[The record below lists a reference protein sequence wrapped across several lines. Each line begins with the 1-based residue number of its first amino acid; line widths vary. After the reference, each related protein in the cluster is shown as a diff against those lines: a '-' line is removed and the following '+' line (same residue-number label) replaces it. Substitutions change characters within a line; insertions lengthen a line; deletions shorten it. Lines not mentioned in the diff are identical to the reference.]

1 MSRSRWMR
9 MWQWLGGLVL
19 VALAATAFTPL
30 PNLLANWL
38 RTPSRLER
46 AEAIVV
52 LGAGVRPDGTLGDSS
67 IRRALLG
74 ILLYRNGLAPSLL
87 LLGPPSPEGGP
98 SEAEVRLE
106 LARGLGVPAEAIL
119 AESRAMTTREE
130 AVRTKALLAPR
141 QVRRILLVTDYQ
153 HMRRAQALFERAG
166 FDVLPATTEEQSS
179 VARGPEGRLE
189 LMRAVLGE
197 VVARLYY
204 RLAGYL

>member
-1 MSRSRWMR
+1 
-9 MWQWLGGLVL
+9 
-19 VALAATAFTPL
+19 
-30 PNLLANWL
+30 
-38 RTPSRLER
+38 
-46 AEAIVV
+46 
-52 LGAGVRPDGTLGDSS
+52 
-67 IRRALLG
+67 
-74 ILLYRNGLAPSLL
+74 
-87 LLGPPSPEGGP
+87 
-98 SEAEVRLE
+98 
-106 LARGLGVPAEAIL
+106 
-119 AESRAMTTREE
+119 MTTREE